1 MPTCRECLHA
11 RNDACTFLA
20 SDPVPLS
27 RSVGI
32 CANFV
37 SYRDGKRK
45 TFFDIA
51 KGLRVESANQVQETL
66 PLGEPSILS
75 IPEPVPADDEPP
87 KKGQT
92 GLNQW
97 F

>member
-1 MPTCRECLHA
+1 MPTCPECLHA

-20 SDPVPLS
+20 SAPVPLS

-45 TFFDIA
+45 TFFDFV

-66 PLGEPSILS
+66 PLGEPETLKTL
-75 IPEPVPADDEPP
+75 EPTPADDEPP

-92 GLNQW
+92 GLKQW

>member
-20 SDPVPLS
+20 SAPVPLS
-27 RSVGI
+27 GSTGI
-32 CANFV
+32 CPNFI

-45 TFFDIA
+45 TFFDFM

-66 PLGEPSILS
+66 PLGEPGGLS
-75 IPEPVPADDEPP
+75 IPEPVTADDEPP

-92 GLNQW
+92 GLKQW